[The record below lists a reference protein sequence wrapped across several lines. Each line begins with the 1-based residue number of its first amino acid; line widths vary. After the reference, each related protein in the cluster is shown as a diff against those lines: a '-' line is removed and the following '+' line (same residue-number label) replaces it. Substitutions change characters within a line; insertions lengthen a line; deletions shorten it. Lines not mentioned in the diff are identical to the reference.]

1 MAEMR
6 PVLEQASAA
15 RRDALRSLALAQD
28 LRNANH
34 ASYEKASLEA
44 VGAAADRADAAKDRA
59 KAEALRAKLIDMEDT
74 VEGLLEMYMEA
85 KQLRPAMK
93 LCAIC
98 RANVSEA

>member
-1 MAEMR
+1 M
-6 PVLEQASAA
+6 
-15 RRDALRSLALAQD
+15 
-28 LRNANH
+28 
-34 ASYEKASLEA
+34 
-44 VGAAADRADAAKDRA
+44 

-74 VEGLLEMYMEA
+74 IEGLLEMYMEA

>member
-1 MAEMR
+1 MR
-6 PVLEQASAA
+6 PVLEAASAA
-15 RRDALRSLALAQD
+15 RRDASRRLVEAQE
-28 LRNANH
+28 LRNSTH
-34 ASYEKASLEA
+34 AGLERAAAEASA
-44 VGAAADRADAAKDRA
+44 AAADRADAAKDRV

-74 VEGLLEMYMEA
+74 IEGLLEMYMEA

>member
-1 MAEMR
+1 MNLVASVPSHPLRGFPRNVVNGQTLTEAAAE
-6 PVLEQASAA
+6 ASA
-15 RRDALRSLALAQD
+15 
-28 LRNANH
+28 
-34 ASYEKASLEA
+34 
-44 VGAAADRADAAKDRA
+44 AAADRS

-98 RANVSEA
+98 GADVSEA